1 MKRIIYLGAVILL
14 FNTAS
19 YSQSGFIAS
28 FGAGL
33 VTPTGTLSDDN
44 IMGFNI
50 NGSTGYQFN
59 SNIAGRMD
67 FQYNSFS
74 IDAARFPGATGG
86 RLSIVSVKADILAG
100 KFDKLSKV
108 NPYGLAGLGYFMS
121 SRGEM
126 TYNGYLYP
134 SSSSNDFGMGV
145 GGGIMYN
152 ISPKT
157 SLYGEV
163 QYNNIFASG
172 GNITFVPLRAG
183 IIIRP

>member
-1 MKRIIYLGAVILL
+1 
-14 FNTAS
+14 
-19 YSQSGFIAS
+19 
-28 FGAGL
+28 
-33 VTPTGTLSDDN
+33 
-44 IMGFNI
+44 
-50 NGSTGYQFN
+50 
-59 SNIAGRMD
+59 MD

-121 SRGEM
+121 SRSDM
-126 TYNGYLYP
+126 TFPDGTMYSFP
-134 SSSSNDFGMGV
+134 SSNDFGMGV

-163 QYNNIFASG
+163 QY
-172 GNITFVPLRAG
+172 
-183 IIIRP
+183 